1 MNINDNPKVNRYLK
15 DKALDLIDHALGR
28 PTFPLK
34 ETYRNYFATDAN
46 SDLAEKF
53 AKSSH
58 WRKCGQRDDMAF
70 FAVTELGRHAL
81 ADHLKQLPDNKI
93 FVVSHWQ
100 WSKIVTAKS
109 RSAARY
115 DVFCDVSD
123 GIDISFTEF
132 LKVSSVRAYA

>member
-15 DKALDLIDHALGR
+15 DKSIDLIDHALGR

-34 ETYRNYFATDAN
+34 ETYRNYFAIGADSN
-46 SDLAEKF
+46 LAKEF
-53 AKSSH
+53 SKSLH
-58 WRKCGQRDDMAF
+58 WKKAGQNGDMAF

-81 ADHLKQLPDNKI
+81 ADHLKRLPDNKI
-93 FVVSHWQ
+93 FVVSYWK

-109 RSAARY
+109 RAAARY
-115 DVFCDVSD
+115 DVFREVSD
-123 GIDISFTEF
+123 CGDISFSEF

>member
-34 ETYRNYFATDAN
+34 ETYRNYFVTDAN

-53 AKSSH
+53 AKSPH

-81 ADHLKQLPDNKI
+81 ADNLKQLPDNKI
-93 FVVSHWQ
+93 FVVSYWQ

-123 GIDISFTEF
+123 ASDISFGDF